1 MTIKTPTPEEIHEI
15 ARDLG
20 LPLDPHEAASYAEL
34 VAPFVAGV
42 AALDALPDEMPEV
55 RYPRTPGTRPR
66 PEDNP
71 LGAWYVRSR
80 VEGAAEGPLAGRTV
94 ALKDNVM
101 LAGVPMSNGT
111 NILAG
116 YVPPLDA
123 TVVTRMLDAGAV
135 IEGKAVCEAFCA
147 SGGSHTSDTG
157 PVHNPHDPT
166 RTSGGSSSGSAALVA
181 AGEVDMAI
189 GCDQGGSIRIPSS
202 YCGIVGLKPTH
213 GLVPYTGII
222 GMDATID
229 HAGPMTADVADNALL
244 LQVIAGADG
253 FDGRQVAPR
262 TDDYVGALDR
272 GCEGL
277 RIGILEE
284 GFGHET
290 SEPGVDAAV
299 RGAAERL
306 SGLGAKLSEI
316 SVPVHAMIGTLLAPI
331 FQAAMAMLL
340 HTDGCGPGREDLFVA
355 SLLDRQRG
363 WRQSAGELPETIVM
377 FGLCTEV
384 LRRRYGWR
392 YYAKAMNQARRARAD
407 YDAALE
413 QVDALLLPTATV
425 VAPRLPAPDAS
436 PAEVVEAAFAPVG
449 NTPAFDYTHHPAL
462 SLPCGKSEGMPVG
475 LMLVGRAYQEATLYR
490 LAHAFEQ
497 SVDWRSL

>member
-1 MTIKTPTPEEIHEI
+1 MTIKAPTPEEIHEI

-20 LPLDPHEAASYAEL
+20 LPLGPDEAASYAEL
-34 VAPFVAGV
+34 VAPFVEGV
-42 AALDALPDEMPEV
+42 SALDALPDGLPPV
-55 RYPRTPGTRPR
+55 RYPRTPGARPE

-71 LGAWYVRSR
+71 LGAWYVRTR

-94 ALKDNVM
+94 ALKDNIM
-101 LAGVPMSNGT
+101 LAGVPMMNGT
-111 NILAG
+111 SILEG
-116 YVPPLDA
+116 YVPPVDA

-135 IEGKAVCEAFCA
+135 ILGKAVCESFCA

-181 AGEVDMAI
+181 AGEVDFAI
-189 GCDQGGSIRIPSS
+189 GCDQGGSIRIPAA

-229 HAGPMTADVADNALL
+229 HVGPMTADVTDNARL

-253 FDGRQVAPR
+253 IDGRQVAPR
-262 TDDYVGALDR
+262 TDDYIGALGQ

-277 RIGILEE
+277 RVGILEE
-284 GFGHET
+284 GFGHPT

-299 RGAAERL
+299 RAAAEAL
-306 SGLGAKLSEI
+306 SGLGAKLSGI
-316 SVPVHAMIGTLLAPI
+316 SVPVHRMVGTLLAPI
-331 FQAAMAMLL
+331 FQSAMTMLL
-340 HTDGCGPGREDLFVA
+340 HTDGCGPGREDLFVP
-355 SLLDRQRG
+355 SLLERQRG
-363 WRQSAGELPETIVM
+363 WRQRAGELPETIVM

-392 YYAKAMNQARRARAD
+392 YYAKAMNRVRRARAE

-413 QVDALLLPTATV
+413 QVDVLLLPTATV
-425 VAPRLPAPDAS
+425 VAPPLPPPNAS
-436 PAEVVEAAFAPVG
+436 PAEVVAAAFVPVG

-462 SLPCGKSEGMPVG
+462 SIPCGKSDGMPVG
-475 LMLVGRAYQEATLYR
+475 LMLVGRAYEEATLYR
-490 LAHAFEQ
+490 VAHAFEQ
-497 SVDWRSL
+497 RADWRSL